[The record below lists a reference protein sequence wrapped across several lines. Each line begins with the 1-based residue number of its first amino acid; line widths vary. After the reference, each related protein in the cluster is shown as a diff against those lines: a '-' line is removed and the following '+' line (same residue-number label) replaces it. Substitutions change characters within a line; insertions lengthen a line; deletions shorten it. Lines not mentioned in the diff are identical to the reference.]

1 MKAIVG
7 EAPMKELYLLR
18 HAKASRANSGM
29 EDCHRPLSRRGR
41 RQVAAMA
48 GPLQR
53 LGALNGQIHVS
64 TSTRTRQT
72 LLGIAEQLPGASLDS
87 HVRYTQALHTFDWKA
102 LRRWLMVLPPDC
114 DRVMLIGHNPALTK
128 LARWLCRQAAAEL
141 PTGGLLSLSLPLES
155 WQDLRKHRGEWVF
168 RLTPSEASHA
178 LFKKQAPRAP
188 DLDRARP
195 DKRLLGLLTHQY
207 RMVRALESGVIAG
220 FDPEFLHQYRINLRR
235 SRAIGES
242 VRAIIRVPG
251 LGKVL
256 KRLKHRARAT
266 SDLRD
271 LDVFLETLDQE
282 PASLSEQARKRL
294 QDWLEH
300 QARERHAALCHAM
313 AQPGYARDMA
323 RWRRFLSDKGFR
335 QALGAVTPE
344 QVEAVLAERIVQH
357 DADLVALADDSPD
370 TSLHELRKTVKR
382 IRYLAELDPRRH
394 RAFLAGLK
402 RRQTLLGEF
411 QDHCT
416 QQAWIHA
423 CIESMPDAGPSAG
436 ARKECLDWL
445 HSLEARKAELHRA
458 VMALDP
464 LQEAPPLP

>member
-1 MKAIVG
+1 
-7 EAPMKELYLLR
+7 MKELYLLR
-18 HAKASRANSGM
+18 HAKASRASGGM

-48 GPLQR
+48 KPLQR
-53 LGALNGQIHVS
+53 LGALDGEIHVS

-72 LLGIAEQLPGASLDS
+72 LLGIAGQLPGSSLDS
-87 HVRYTQALHTFDWKA
+87 RTRYTKVLHTFDWKA
-102 LRRWLMVLPPDC
+102 LRRWLMARPTDC
-114 DRVMLIGHNPALTK
+114 DRIMLIGHKPALTK

-141 PTGGLLSLSLPLES
+141 PTGGLLSLSLPVES
-155 WQDLRKHRGEWVF
+155 WQDLRKHRGERVF

-178 LFKKQAPRAP
+178 LFRKQAPRAP
-188 DLDRARP
+188 DLDRARA
-195 DKRLLGLLTHQY
+195 DKRLLGLLPHQY
-207 RMVRALESGVIAG
+207 RMVRVLEPGVIAG
-220 FDPEFLHQYRINLRR
+220 FDPEFLHQYRVNLRR

-271 LDVFLETLDQE
+271 LDVFLETLDQQ

-294 QDWLEH
+294 QDWLAH
-300 QARERHAALCHAM
+300 QAREHHVALCHAM

-323 RWRRFLSDKGFR
+323 RWRQFLSDKGFR

-357 DADLVALADDSPD
+357 DADLAALADDSPD
-370 TSLHELRKTVKR
+370 SSLHELRKTVKR

-394 RAFLAGLK
+394 RPFLAGLK
-402 RRQTLLGEF
+402 QRQTLLGDF
-411 QDHCT
+411 QDLCA
-416 QQAWIHA
+416 QQAWVRA
-423 CIESMPDAGPSAG
+423 CIASMPDTPPPEGVK
-436 ARKECLDWL
+436 KECLDWL
-445 HSLEARKAELHRA
+445 DCLEARKAELHRA
-458 VMALDP
+458 VMGLDP
-464 LQEAPPLP
+464 LTEATRSP

>member
-1 MKAIVG
+1 
-7 EAPMKELYLLR
+7 MKELYLLR
-18 HAKASRANSGM
+18 HAKASRASGSM
-29 EDCHRPLSRRGR
+29 ADCHRPLSRRGR
-41 RQVAAMA
+41 RQAAAMA

-53 LGALNGQIHVS
+53 LGALDGEIHVS

-72 LLGIAEQLPGASLDS
+72 LLGIAEQLPALSPDS
-87 HVRYTQALHTFDWKA
+87 CARYTEALHTFDWKA
-102 LRRWLMVLPPDC
+102 LRTWLMALPPDC

-141 PTGGLLSLSLPLES
+141 PTGGLLSLTLPVES
-155 WQDLRKHRGEWVF
+155 WQDLRKHRGERVS
-168 RLTPSEASHA
+168 RLTPGEASHA
-178 LFKKQAPRAP
+178 LFRKQAPRAP

-195 DKRLLGLLTHQY
+195 DKRIIGLLTHQY
-207 RMVRALESGVIAG
+207 RMVRALEPGVIAG
-220 FDPEFLHQYRINLRR
+220 IDPEFLHQYRVNLRR
-235 SRAIGES
+235 SRAIAES
-242 VRAIIRVPG
+242 VRAITRVPG
-251 LGKVL
+251 LGKLL

-271 LDVFLETLDQE
+271 LDVFLETLDRQ

-294 QDWLEH
+294 QDWLAHQRREH
-300 QARERHAALCHAM
+300 HAALCHAM

-323 RWRRFLSDKGFR
+323 RWRQFLSDKRFH

-344 QVEAVLAERIVQH
+344 QVEAVLAERTLQH
-357 DADLVALADDSPD
+357 DADLAALADDSPD

-394 RAFLAGLK
+394 RDLLAGLK

-411 QDHCT
+411 QDLCT
-416 QQAWIHA
+416 QQAWVRA
-423 CIESMPDAGPSAG
+423 CIASMPDTPPPEGVK
-436 ARKECLDWL
+436 KECLDWL
-445 HSLEARKAELHRA
+445 DCLEVRKAELHRA